1 MRQVPHSAFHS
12 LEATHMK
19 TILSQLN
26 DNSWYQNFTSLNQVE
41 HTALHR
47 VLYPWADGKVHER
60 EMVVLQVLKEESKL
74 STPYFSQLS
83 LL

>member
-1 MRQVPHSAFHS
+1 
-12 LEATHMK
+12 MK

-41 HTALHR
+41 HSALHR

-74 STPYFSQLS
+74 STSIFLKFNNYLERNLHRFRRSRTLRS
-83 LL
+83 